1 MVQQT
6 DTKFSEYVLANTET
20 GISKNDKKT
29 ALRDLQNE
37 NRNMVPKSDGTA
49 LLKENRT
56 SVEAVK
62 VSGIKRPHPE
72 STMRTTPQQQTTTAS
87 SSMPLVYVRRKT
99 ESDQHKNLNC
109 NKANDE
115 PRKLHEHDGK
125 TNQQHPVKESTVCI
139 DKALTEPKTS
149 EGVSSTTPLATLD
162 TGKSNITSPVA
173 DSSRLQL
180 DNAKGL
186 SLQHW
191 GERFERLQ
199 NILKTLD
206 LSKQD
211 DYCQSMCFHLEFYV
225 CVFLPVYS
233 NTLCCLTPFVSAS
246 DLVLSWA

>member
-20 GISKNDKKT
+20 GLSKNDNKT
-29 ALRDLQNE
+29 SLRDLQYE
-37 NRNMVPKSDGTA
+37 NRNMVPKSDGSDILT
-49 LLKENRT
+49 ENRT

-62 VSGIKRPHPE
+62 VSGVKRPHPE

-87 SSMPLVYVRRKT
+87 STSGPLVYVRRKT
-99 ESDQHKNLNC
+99 ESDQHKNNTC

-115 PRKLHEHDGK
+115 LKKSHDRDK
-125 TNQQHPVKESTVCI
+125 KNIEQCAMNDSTVCI
-139 DKALTEPKTS
+139 DKAIPEPKTS

-180 DNAKGL
+180 DNAKGP

-191 GERFERLQ
+191 EERFIQLQ
-199 NILKTLD
+199 NILKALD

-211 DYCQSMCFHLEFYV
+211 DYCQMLRTLSSVGLSKIAVELEKRSIQLSLEEDCFIL
-225 CVFLPVYS
+225 LW
-233 NTLCCLTPFVSAS
+233 T
-246 DLVLSWA
+246 